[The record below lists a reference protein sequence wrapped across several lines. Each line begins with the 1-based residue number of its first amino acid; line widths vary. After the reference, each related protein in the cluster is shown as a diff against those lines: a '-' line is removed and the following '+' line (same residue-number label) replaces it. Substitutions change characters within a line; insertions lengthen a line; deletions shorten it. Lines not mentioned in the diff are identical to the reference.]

1 MSKFTGEQKLRIV
14 LESLLRDVPKKEQ
27 CKKYGISEGEFDSWN
42 DKLIKEG
49 GSIFENNPSGKSVSF
64 KSKTKIWKYSLYS
77 SLLVNIALILGGVLW
92 YFFIKPNDPHPYP
105 SDINSFDYPV
115 NDSQSAVSQSLE
127 TFSEINPNPDQDA
140 RIREQIRVKKENA
153 SLNPGQT
160 SPILGL
166 PTVIG
171 DVIPEVDPKNLAR
184 EVMLNDKIYEGK
196 HALYVL
202 DASLHS
208 LDSEEGQKSFVD
220 TTNSVINS
228 IESLSSYS
236 FFNLVVF
243 WDLREAAALGKT
255 ILRANDENKRFAINW
270 LKSLGST
277 SESVKE
283 NRSQFHPKELL
294 YIQPMPGVVATWYA
308 LITAISFEPDLI
320 FIFTGSAAPY
330 QLSSIPYNHLSGLG
344 IDPANMQAVS
354 INSQKT
360 ENLENI
366 PDYIGQTAVQWLQSI
381 EKDENLPIDYSKLEQ
396 VALERLGIKHN
407 TATLSGM
414 VEIPWRKTF
423 ENFLINLDV
432 NFSEIP
438 QTHFFV
444 SMPSHMAWPSELTN
458 SVNEFVESSKGSFT
472 LNRLAP

>member
-14 LESLLRDVPKKEQ
+14 LESLLRDVPKKTMQ
-27 CKKYGISEGEFDSWN
+27 NMGSQKVN
-42 DKLIKEG
+42 LILGMINSSRRVDRYLKT
-49 GSIFENNPSGKSVSF
+49 NLQVSQF
-64 KSKTKIWKYSLYS
+64 FQSKTKIWKYSLYS

-105 SDINSFDYPV
+105 SGINSFDYPV

-277 SESVKE
+277 SESVKG

-294 YIQPMPGVVATWYA
+294 YVQPMPGVVATWYA

-320 FIFTGSAAPY
+320 FIFTR
-330 QLSSIPYNHLSGLG
+330 
-344 IDPANMQAVS
+344 
-354 INSQKT
+354 
-360 ENLENI
+360 ECC
-366 PDYIGQTAVQWLQSI
+366 
-381 EKDENLPIDYSKLEQ
+381 
-396 VALERLGIKHN
+396 
-407 TATLSGM
+407 
-414 VEIPWRKTF
+414 
-423 ENFLINLDV
+423 LISCLR
-432 NFSEIP
+432 FH
-438 QTHFFV
+438 T
-444 SMPSHMAWPSELTN
+444 T
-458 SVNEFVESSKGSFT
+458 T
-472 LNRLAP
+472 